1 MKEKTDKEHVKKPF
15 YKKWWFWVIII
26 ILLAAIIGNSGNQN
40 EDGDRS
46 VLPTEQTGADDT
58 METKVDK
65 LPVEAEVVCRALTE
79 MFMENVVG
87 EDYSMLAFNIE
98 DYELDENENG
108 TIKILYMPTNAGT
121 GATKVNLTIA
131 KENNTYQIEYALLAG
146 VYEVDMSTISNKYK
160 VLVDQ

>member
-26 ILLAAIIGNSGNQN
+26 IRLADIIGINGNLY
-40 EDGDRS
+40 EDTDGAT
-46 VLPTEQTGADDT
+46 LPTEPTGADDT

-65 LPVEAEVVCRALTE
+65 LPVEAEVASRALTE
-79 MFMENVVG
+79 MFVENVVD
-87 EDYSMLAFNIE
+87 EDYSMLAFNVE

-108 TIKILYMPTNAGT
+108 TIKILYMPSNAGN
-121 GATKVNLTIA
+121 GATKVNLTIV
-131 KENNTYQIEYALLAG
+131 KSDSTYQIEYALLAG
-146 VYEVDMSTISNKYK
+146 INEVDMSTVSNQYK

>member
-1 MKEKTDKEHVKKPF
+1 MKEKTDKERVKKPF

-26 ILLAAIIGNSGNQN
+26 ILLAAIIGNNGNQN
-40 EDGDRS
+40 EDTDGA

-79 MFMENVVG
+79 MFVENVVG
-87 EDYSMLAFNIE
+87 EDYSMLAFNVE

-108 TIKILYMPTNAGT
+108 TIKILYMPSNAGN
-121 GATKVNLTIA
+121 GATKVNLTIV
-131 KENNTYQIEYALLAG
+131 KSDSTYQIEYALLAG
-146 VYEVDMSTISNKYK
+146 INEVDMSTVSNQYK
-160 VLVDQ
+160 IFVDQ